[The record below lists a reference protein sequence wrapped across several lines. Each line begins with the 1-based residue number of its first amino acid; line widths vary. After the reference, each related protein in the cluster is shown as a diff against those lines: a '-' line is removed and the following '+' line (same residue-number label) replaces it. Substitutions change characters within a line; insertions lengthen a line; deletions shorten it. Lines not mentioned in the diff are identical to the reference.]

1 MKTIIN
7 KKTNKTCQ
15 NKKQLMPAIQEKS
28 EVEQSP
34 REINLDNIFIKDPW
48 TEIANLLKQQMIA
61 GHNLRIAILSML
73 NIMSAKLNKPMC
85 LMLAASDPYVGMSI
99 LKQCM
104 MMAPENAYKECGQF
118 KYEELFG
125 DNSSISGKALIGLEP
140 SAFTKTWMH
149 LEKMLTM
156 GATTHTEV
164 IKSKYN
170 TFTHSHRA
178 ESLVSVIGVM
188 PDLKDK
194 TYSHPVVLKLPVQ
207 VDEYPLSNFSI
218 LQDDKTPNV
227 YMEVALARIRET
239 LARLQ
244 PMAVDI
250 PYADVLLNAIKA
262 ANPADP
268 ERKMEMIL
276 KTLAICCIINN
287 PSPVNQDEIIARI
300 YNIDIQKLRLIK
312 AKASS
317 ATNQNQPDVPHV
329 LKATKVDYFYVWLL
343 LDDMLPVK
351 QISLSDRQ
359 IKIFEAVKRIN
370 MGKLGNSFTEQN
382 IVKQLSQISTSSAY
396 WVKRE
401 NIFEA
406 LNNNGS
412 EDISPSTIYNELQ
425 HLIKEGIVAEGK
437 YPKSTQKGFYIIT
450 SEAGKNIRLP
460 HPSTIIDSVYQGQK
474 VKVVN
479 PLTGNIEEI

>member
-1 MKTIIN
+1 VEKELEKISLIN
-7 KKTNKTCQ
+7 Q
-15 NKKQLMPAIQEKS
+15 SGQELMPK
-28 EVEQSP
+28 VEEEGSLQQP
-34 REINLDNIFIKDPW
+34 LHAMNLDDIFIKDPW
-48 TEIANLLKQQMIA
+48 TEIANLLKQLMIA

-73 NIMSAKLNKPMC
+73 NIMSAKLNKSMC
-85 LMLAASDPYVGMSI
+85 LMLASSDPYVGMGI

-104 MMAPENAYKECGQF
+104 MMAPEDAYKECGQF
-118 KYEELFG
+118 KHEELFG

-140 SAFTKTWMH
+140 AAFTKTWMH

-178 ESLVSVIGVM
+178 ESLVSVIGVI

-194 TYSHPVVLKLPVQ
+194 TFNHPVVLKLHVH

-218 LQDDKTPNV
+218 LQDNKQPDV
-227 YMEVALARIRET
+227 LMEVAMARLRET

-244 PMAVDI
+244 PMTVDI
-250 PYADVLLNAIKA
+250 PYADVLQNAIKS
-262 ANPADP
+262 ANPSDP

-276 KTLAICCIINN
+276 KTLAVCSIINN

-312 AKASS
+312 ANASS
-317 ATNQNQPDVPHV
+317 ATNQNQTAAPQA

-370 MGKLGNSFTEQN
+370 MGKLGNSFTENN

-406 LNNNGS
+406 LNNKGS

-425 HLIKEGIVAEGK
+425 HLIKEGIIAEGK

-474 VKVVN
+474 VKVAN